1 MFGALTERGGVPKVV
16 PMLAGSACFAL
27 VAAVFLVE
35 SDERIIT
42 QRPLLF
48 GLYVVIGVGRGVW
61 ESTMKAVFADFFG
74 SSDSAFSE
82 GQVAHLTQ
90 LSSTPL
96 CV

>member
-1 MFGALTERGGVPKVV
+1 
-16 PMLAGSACFAL
+16 MLAGSVCFAL

-35 SDERIIT
+35 SDDRITT

-74 SSDSAFSE
+74 SSNSAFSE
-82 GQVAHLTQ
+82 GQVIPPPHVTRMEN
-90 LSSTPL
+90 TPPIFFS
-96 CV
+96 